1 MTAEAS
7 ADRPVQAG
15 PTSAPQGVQHC
26 ALLYED
32 EQEFLAG
39 SLPHLRKGIDAGDPT
54 FAVTP
59 RKDAEVLRDSLGRDA
74 SAVQFIDPS
83 DFYSTPVRAMAG
95 MIAVARSL
103 GSRPAWVVA
112 SADWSK
118 YPDAMEWVR
127 YDSIFNMGFAN
138 ADFRG
143 YCCYNTA
150 VLSPEVISLVRQT
163 HPNLH
168 EGARLRKNPDY
179 RNPRDFVADVD
190 SRPLPPSPHS
200 AASMEVRPD
209 DLHAVRAF
217 VTEQAKHCHVA
228 GDALY
233 NLLVAVTEVATN
245 AVRHGR
251 APVSL
256 RAWPDNGLICE
267 ITDSGHWQPEEF
279 LSWVPPESALKSGF
293 GIWGVGMLCDTVQVR
308 TGPQGTA
315 VRLRVCR
322 T

>member
-1 MTAEAS
+1 MTAEAP
-7 ADRPVQAG
+7 ADRSMEAG
-15 PTSAPQGVQHC
+15 RTSTPGKVQHC
-26 ALLYED
+26 ALLYGD
-32 EQEFLAG
+32 QQEFLAG
-39 SLPHLRKGIDAGDPT
+39 ALPHLREGIEAGDPA

-59 RKDAEVLRDSLGRDA
+59 RPEAEALRDSLGPDA
-74 SAVQFIDPS
+74 PAVQFIDPT

-95 MIAVARSL
+95 MIAVARTL

-118 YPDAMEWVR
+118 YPDAIEWVR
-127 YDSIFNMGFAN
+127 YDSIFNLGFGD

-150 VLSPEVISLVRQT
+150 VLDPEVISLVRQT
-163 HPNLH
+163 HPNIH
-168 EGARLRKNPDY
+168 EGARLRENPDY
-179 RNPRDFVADVD
+179 RDPKDFVADVD
-190 SRPLPPSPHS
+190 GKPLPPSPHS
-200 AASMEVRPD
+200 AASMEIRPAA
-209 DLHAVRAF
+209 LHAVRVF
-217 VTEQAKHCHVA
+217 VAEQAKHCGVV

-245 AVRHGR
+245 AIRHGR

-256 RAWPDNGLICE
+256 RAWSDNGVVCE
-267 ITDSGHWQPEEF
+267 ITDGGHWQPEEF

-308 TGPQGTA
+308 TGPKGTA
-315 VRLRVCR
+315 VRLRTCGN
-322 T
+322 